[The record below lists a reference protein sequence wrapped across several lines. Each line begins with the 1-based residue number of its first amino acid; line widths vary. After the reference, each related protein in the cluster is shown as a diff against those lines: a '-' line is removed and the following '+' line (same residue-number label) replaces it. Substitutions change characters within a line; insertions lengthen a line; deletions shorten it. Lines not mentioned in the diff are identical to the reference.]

1 MKVATR
7 LSRFASLLMLE
18 VLLCSPLIQP
28 SAAGLLPAQ
37 AENVCCGSCGQDAP
51 SLSPGI
57 AENSAVPDHAY
68 SGAQTGQCDVCPSS
82 ARGSSGASIL
92 LPHPHRLAPA
102 MAQMTHVVPL
112 ADDPATPLHD
122 GGLFRPPRLDAACTG

>member
-1 MKVATR
+1 MKAVTR
-7 LSRFASLLMLE
+7 LSRFASLLMLGA
-18 VLLCSPLIQP
+18 LLCSPLIQP
-28 SAAGLLPAQ
+28 SAAGLLSAQ
-37 AENVCCGSCGQDAP
+37 AENVCCGSCGQDAL
-51 SLSPGI
+51 SLSPGV
-57 AENSAVPDHAY
+57 AENSAGPDHAD
-68 SGAQTGQCDVCPSS
+68 SAQMACDVCPSS

-92 LPHPHRLAPA
+92 LPHPHWLAPA